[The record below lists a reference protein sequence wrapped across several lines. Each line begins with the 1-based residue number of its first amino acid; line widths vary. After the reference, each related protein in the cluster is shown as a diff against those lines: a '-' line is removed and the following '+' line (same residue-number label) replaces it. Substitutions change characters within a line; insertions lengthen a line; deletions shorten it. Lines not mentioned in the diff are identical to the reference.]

1 MRFEQQISA
10 RLMRGA
16 AAGLCLVLFASGRP
30 VFASGQA
37 TGGQPPAVQQPVA
50 QPAGQQA
57 LPPTTLRVT
66 ADEAVKMALE
76 NNLGLQTERLNPRIQ
91 ELAVSRSLGAYAP
104 TLFGNT
110 SRRSNTS
117 PPTEFLQATAL
128 VTTAENFD
136 SSAGVQQQLRWG
148 GGNYQ
153 LALSGSRATTDA
165 PRAVFSPQLGSNLNL
180 VYNQPLLRNFNI
192 DGLRQQLLQSR
203 NAEDVADIQLQ
214 ERVTQT
220 SRSVRY
226 AYYNLIASISGLQV
240 AQQSLD
246 LARESLRNNQ
256 RRVEVGTMAPIDIV
270 EAEAEVARQ
279 EETVIVR
286 QGQIE
291 AAEDVLRALVMNPSQ
306 PDFWTT
312 KLEPGDQPALT
323 PQPVD
328 LDGAIRNALAT
339 RTDLAQLRKQIE
351 STDID
356 IKYAKNQ
363 RLPAVDFQARYGV
376 TGVGGTRFEY
386 GSSPIDGSPVVVSQS
401 QRSFGDVLHD
411 VFGNEFRNWTLGV
424 QVSYP
429 LGTSQADAALAQG
442 RLQRQQG
449 EVSLRELEVQVTTSV
464 REAARQ
470 VATSLKRVEATRKA
484 RELAERRLE
493 AEEKR
498 LAVGLSDTFRLFQA
512 QRDLAQQRQAE
523 VNSIID
529 YNRALVDFE
538 AVQSVPIR

>member
-10 RLMRGA
+10 CLTRGA
-16 AAGLCLVLFASGRP
+16 AVAVAAALFASGRP
-30 VFASGQA
+30 VFASEQA
-37 TGGQPPAVQQPVA
+37 AGGQVPAAQQPAA
-50 QPAGQQA
+50 QPSP
-57 LPPTTLRVT
+57 LPPTTLKIT

-76 NNLGLQTERLNPRIQ
+76 NNLGLQTERLNPRIRQ
-91 ELAVSRSLGAYAP
+91 LAVSQALGAYAP
-104 TLFGNT
+104 TLFANT

-117 PPTEFLQATAL
+117 PPTEFLQATAT

-136 SSAGVQQQLRWG
+136 SSAGVQQNLRWG

-153 LALSGSRATTDA
+153 FALSGSRATTDA
-165 PRAVFSPQLGSNLNL
+165 PRAVFSPQLGSDLNF

-203 NAEDVADIQLQ
+203 NQEDVADIQLQ

-220 SRSVRY
+220 SRGVRY
-226 AYYNLIASISGLQV
+226 AYYNLIAAISGLQV

-246 LARESLRNNQ
+246 LARESLKNNQ

-291 AAEDVLRALVMNPSQ
+291 AAEDQLRALVMNPSQ

-312 KLEPGDQPALT
+312 KLEPGDQPELS

-328 LDGAIRNALAT
+328 VEGAIRNALST
-339 RTDLAQLRKQIE
+339 RTDLAQLRKQLE

-363 RLPAVDFQARYGV
+363 RLPNLDFQARYGV

-386 GSSPIDGSPVVVSQS
+386 GASPIDGEPIILSQS
-401 QRSFGDVLHD
+401 QRGFGDVLRD
-411 VFGNEFRNWTLGV
+411 VFGNDFRNWTLAL
-424 QVSYP
+424 QISYP
-429 LGTSQADAALAQG
+429 IGTSQADAALAQA
-442 RLQRQQG
+442 RLQRQSG
-449 EVSLRELEVQVTTSV
+449 EVAMRELEVQVTTSV

-470 VATSLKRVEATRKA
+470 VNTSLKRVEATRKA

-512 QRDLAQQRQAE
+512 QRDLASQRQAE
-523 VNSIID
+523 LNSIID
-529 YNRALVDFE
+529 YNRALVDFQ